1 MNKWKEISYPSMF
14 VDLAD
19 ELAELRTFHSKHVYK
34 EGTEKYRGDR
44 EHKISMLGIL
54 SELIARNYFEESEL
68 NIEVAK
74 LVEANPIVGADII
87 IDELGTKY
95 LIDVKGVK
103 KDSKKLRINYKA
115 HNNPRKKITHYLF
128 IIPLTR
134 SKAKMLWINYDQV
147 SEWKE
152 TDSTYTKVYEK
163 EISEINE

>member
-1 MNKWKEISYPSMF
+1 VNKWKEISYPSMF

-54 SELIARNYFEESEL
+54 AELIARNYFEESDL

-115 HNNPRKKITHYLF
+115 HNNPRKKITQYLF

-134 SKAKMLWINYDQV
+134 SKAKILWINYDQV
-147 SEWKE
+147 SKWKI

-163 EISEINE
+163 EISEIDE

>member
-54 SELIARNYFEESEL
+54 AELIARNYFEESDL

-103 KDSKKLRINYKA
+103 KDSNKLRINYKA
-115 HNNPRKKITHYLF
+115 HNNPRKKITQYLF

-134 SKAKMLWINYDQV
+134 SKAKILWINYDQV
-147 SEWKE
+147 SKWKI

-163 EISEINE
+163 EISEIDE